1 MLGPSST
8 KHCHKWQEVVI
19 ANQKEPKNT
28 SWNKSFKVVRDT
40 ADTHASCDNRVKVSE
55 VPMAKGHEVC
65 IECPDALQ
73 TEPYVPCWGE
83 LQQFGWRVISAWS
96 AIDEWCVN
104 LDIDKHMSILH
115 VCNMYTRMLVDCI
128 RIFTKIN
135 LKTGFCVKRK
145 ANETAHLPYV
155 RYS

>member
-40 ADTHASCDNRVKVSE
+40 ADTHASCDNRVKVFE

-83 LQQFGWRVISAWS
+83 LQQLGWRVISAWS

-104 LDIDKHMSILH
+104 LVIDKHMSILH
-115 VCNMYTRMLVDCI
+115 VCNMYTHMRAGWLHQNLYKDKSKNWVLCK
-128 RIFTKIN
+128 TKS
-135 LKTGFCVKRK
+135 KR
-145 ANETAHLPYV
+145 NSPSTV
-155 RYS
+155 C